1 MKKGAKIALGV
12 VGGLVIIGAVASTGG
27 NGDKDDSSIADSSS
41 AIVSSSLADVSQNEN
56 ASQAADTSENSE
68 NGEAKEAY
76 EVTYTNAIL
85 HEDSLGEVWVSAI
98 AEVTNTGDCDLY
110 MSSGNFDFEYEDGSL
125 AASESLVS
133 VFPQV
138 ISSGEKA
145 YYYVDTIID
154 VNADSNLNIVP
165 HVNAEKATIDKVTL
179 PISDETLKTRDLT
192 NEIYLSGRVENNTG
206 EDLSMVYVSSVL
218 YDSDGKPLA
227 VLYTILTDD
236 LKAGDK
242 MGFEAT
248 GLSLPDNIT
257 PDVVAEFKTTAYPFE
272 YQF

>member
-12 VGGLVIIGAVASTGG
+12 VGGLVIIGAVAGTGG
-27 NGDKDDSSIADSSS
+27 KDDKDSSSITDNSS
-41 AIVSSSLADVSQNEN
+41 AIVSSSSADVSQSEN
-56 ASQAADTSENSE
+56 ASQAVDTSENSE
-68 NGEAKEAY
+68 SGESKEAY
-76 EVTYTNAIL
+76 EVTYTNAVL
-85 HEDSLGEVWVSAI
+85 HQDSLGSLWVSAI

-110 MSSGNFDFEYEDGSL
+110 MSSGNFDFEYENGSL

-133 VFPQV
+133 VFPQI

-145 YYYVDTIID
+145 YYYVDTIVD
-154 VNADSNLNIVP
+154 VEAGSKLILVP
-165 HVNAEKATIDKVTL
+165 HVDAEKATIDKVTL

-218 YDSDGKPLA
+218 YDKEGKPLA

-242 MGFEAT
+242 MGFEASA
-248 GLSLPDNIT
+248 LSLPDNIT
-257 PDVVAEFKTTAYPFE
+257 TDAIAEFKTTAYPYE